1 VKDLPAGHIIGPDD
15 IRRIRPG
22 MGLAPKYFDQVVG
35 QRLSQAVNRGMP
47 VRWVNMAGNETQ

>member
-35 QRLSQAVNRGMP
+35 KQVTQDVKRGIP
-47 VRWVNMAGNETQ
+47 VELDLIIDWAEN

>member
-22 MGLAPKYFDQVVG
+22 MGLAPKYFDSLIG
-35 QRLSQAVNRGMP
+35 RRLKTD
-47 VRWVNMAGNETQ
+47 VRAGTATSFAFFEP